1 MADLTFGE
9 SLKQLTKSA
18 YHPWVKS
25 LFSYVKIISISK
37 VCREWPGLSQ
47 LLQLMVP
54 KEMKEKRK
62 QHIEFSALSIDKRMA
77 RKTDRP
83 DIWTFATRHG
93 EEEGGLKPT
102 ELYSNGTLFMLA
114 GTETTATELSGL
126 TYLLLEHP
134 DKMRRLTNELRTVF
148 SSYSDMTMTSLAQLD
163 YLNACIEE
171 GLRYYPPVP
180 VGPARTTP
188 EGGAFVCGRWVPGGV
203 SNCLQLDVKRKF
215 LIKENLGHRTVP
227 DVCVPTLT
235 NQFQTS

>member
-9 SLKQLTKSA
+9 SLKQLTKSS
-18 YHPWVKS
+18 YHPWVKA
-25 LFSYVKIISISK
+25 LFSYVKIVSISK

-47 LLQLMVP
+47 LLQLMIP
-54 KEMKEKRK
+54 KDMKEKRK
-62 QHIEFSALSIDKRMA
+62 QHIAFSASSIDKRMA

-83 DIWTFATRHG
+83 DIWTFATRRS

-126 TYLLLEHP
+126 TYLLLKHP
-134 DKMRRLTNELRTVF
+134 DKMLRLTKELRTVF
-148 SSYSDMTMTSLAQLD
+148 SSFEDITMTNLAQLE

-180 VGPARTTP
+180 VGPARKTP
-188 EGGAFVCGRWVPGGV
+188 KEGAFVCDRWVPGGV
-203 SNCLQLDVKRKF
+203 SNYL
-215 LIKENLGHRTVP
+215 
-227 DVCVPTLT
+227 
-235 NQFQTS
+235 